1 MSTRKILY
9 VRSGPYKVN
18 LNGYNLQEIGLGK
31 AFCKKG
37 YDFDILYYSDENKI
51 ELIDTPQNNLRILWC
66 KGIRLLRSGVYPKIL
81 KKEFLKKYDYIIVSE
96 YSQIMAVLLSGLHSN
111 VYVYNGPYYNLFKL
125 KLIEPIYDK
134 LFVSV
139 LNKRLKKIFCKTK
152 MAENFLEKK
161 GFSNTIPVGVGLD
174 LEKYKKEEKIDVSTK
189 TVLNKMQGH
198 KNILFVGSISKR
210 KNVEFI
216 IEAFIDYKIKN
227 RQDRKTQLILIGKG
241 SNRYK
246 QYCKNLIP
254 QELQE
259 SVLWVE
265 SLRNSQLKFVY
276 QKTDLFLLPSKQEIF
291 GMVLLEAMYFSVPVI
306 ASHTAGADMLIKTLT
321 NGIIMDNYDYTLWS
335 EQIKQLLNNT
345 NLAKS
350 MGENAHKTVSNEFN
364 WNRIANKMEES
375 FQ

>member
-174 LEKYKKEEKIDVSTK
+174 LEKYKNVEKIAVSTK

-198 KNILFVGSISKR
+198 KNVFFVGSISKR
-210 KNVEFI
+210 NNVEFI

-227 RQDRKTQLILIGKG
+227 RQDRKTQLILIGKD